1 MYHIIQLY
9 SAHVHLHFQ
18 PLTAEQSPEEK
29 KQQPLD
35 NHSVP
40 ENQTSEEDLQL
51 AQSASGRDV
60 TVSQSTSSSNNG
72 FEIVKPNSASDT
84 SVEMD

>member
-1 MYHIIQLY
+1 MCHIIQLH
-9 SAHVHLHFQ
+9 SADVHLPFQ
-18 PLTAEQSPEEK
+18 PLTAKQSLEEE

-35 NHSVP
+35 NNSVP
-40 ENQTSEEDLQL
+40 EKQTSEEDLQPT
-51 AQSASGRDV
+51 QSASGRDV

-72 FEIVKPNSASDT
+72 FEIVKPDSASGT